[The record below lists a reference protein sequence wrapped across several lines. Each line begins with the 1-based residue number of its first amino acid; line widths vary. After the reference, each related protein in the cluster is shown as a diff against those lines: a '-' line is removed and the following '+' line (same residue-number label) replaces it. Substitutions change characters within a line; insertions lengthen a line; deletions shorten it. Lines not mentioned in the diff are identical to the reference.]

1 MPMREQREAKRGLG
15 LRGRLIL
22 VLIAAAALTAAF
34 LLGGI
39 LSRRETEPVI
49 TSELLGQ
56 QLTDIQ
62 ELSTVEYHYTNMGRF
77 EDQVDFYG
85 WKVPF
90 TTKSFIVAYDGTIKA
105 GTDLSGM
112 DIQVSGDRISVT
124 LPAPEILSHEI
135 DEDSIQVYDQTHNI
149 FNQIEISDYTGFT
162 ADQKSGV
169 EEKAIDNGLLTAAK
183 ERSEAAVKHLLSR
196 VPGVEGYAVSVTT
209 ERAAA

>member
-22 VLIAAAALTAAF
+22 ILIAAAALTAAF

-56 QLTDIQ
+56 QLADIQ
-62 ELSTVEYHYTNMGRF
+62 ELSTVEYHYTNMGKF

-112 DIQVSGDRISVT
+112 DIQVSGDQISVT

-169 EEKAIDNGLLTAAK
+169 EEKAIGNGLLTAAK
-183 ERSEAAVKHLLSR
+183 ERSEAAVEHLLSR
-196 VPGVEGYAVSVTT
+196 VPGVEGYTISVTT
-209 ERAAA
+209 EKAAA